1 MNSSGWYFKEAI
13 EHQLERLGAETWRF
27 QGKQAQFKVPEEAK
41 ENEVEF
47 SSAVYGAVLR
57 PADEALRTLEQL
69 HDNVGDAGIA
79 EALFGH
85 SETTGR
91 W

>member
-1 MNSSGWYFKEAI
+1 MSSSGWYFKEAI

-27 QGKQAQFKVPEEAK
+27 HGERDQFKVPEEAK
-41 ENEVEF
+41 ENEVEL

-57 PADEALRTLEQL
+57 PPEEALRTLQQL

-79 EALFGH
+79 EALFGR
-85 SETTGR
+85 SEATGNQ
-91 W
+91 